1 MKHEASA
8 VRLAAVVL
16 AAVWSVCCATNART
30 SDAEMDAL
38 ARALQV
44 AVHQLEKARIDSSLD
59 VHTTL
64 DVPASGALVV
74 VAPSTDVDVDRAAI
88 AAPTLAAPLRR
99 QATWPGRHFLGV
111 VSSERV
117 QALDLQGLGIA
128 RQLQAYLAPGRR
140 DLTVTLRSLHG
151 EVYVA
156 AIR

>member
-16 AAVWSVCCATNART
+16 AAVWSVCCAATGAGG
-30 SDAEMDAL
+30 DAEMDAL

-64 DVPASGALVV
+64 DVPSSGALVV
-74 VAPSTDVDVDRAAI
+74 VAPSANVDVDRAAI

-99 QATWPGRHFLGV
+99 QTTWPGRRFLGV

-117 QALDLQGLGIA
+117 QSLDLQGLGIA
-128 RQLQAYLAPGRR
+128 RQLQAYVAPGRR
-140 DLTVTLRSLHG
+140 ELTLTLRSLRG

>member
-16 AAVWSVCCATNART
+16 AAVWSGCCAATGAGG
-30 SDAEMDAL
+30 DEEMNAL

-59 VHTTL
+59 VHATL
-64 DVPASGALVV
+64 DVPSSGALVV
-74 VAPSTDVDVDRAAI
+74 VAPSASVDLDRAAM

-99 QATWPGRHFLGV
+99 QAAWPGRHFLGV

-117 QALDLQGLGIA
+117 QSLDLQGLGIA